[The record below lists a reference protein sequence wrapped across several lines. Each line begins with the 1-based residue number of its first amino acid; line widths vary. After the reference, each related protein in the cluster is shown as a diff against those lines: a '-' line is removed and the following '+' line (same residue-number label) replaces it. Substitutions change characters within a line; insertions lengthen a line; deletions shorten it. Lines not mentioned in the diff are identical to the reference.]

1 LRDGSKISALK
12 RLALIAAAI
21 GLLWL
26 CPSSGPGKWL
36 PFIALAPFALALRGV
51 RPLSGLFLGWLGGAG
66 FWAVSA
72 WWVYN
77 SSIFLL
83 YWPWPGALAATI
95 LFCLYQ
101 GVPYALLGLA
111 CGFMNRR
118 GRPPGSL
125 FCASLLALLVYL
137 RPVVCPGSPALIL
150 YSWPGAIQAADLGG
164 FHLINFLLFLVNW
177 LFAEGL
183 AGLGRPRRAVAGLA
197 ALGLIL
203 AALLGYGSWRLD
215 GISRLAETAD
225 KDDFIAIRTIQPNI
239 PIKGHKGMDTSGPY
253 VGAVGVMLS
262 TTRKAAAELP
272 PADLVLWPEVPTRV
286 ACDCEEFRRYRLHRA
301 DPASG
306 GPVLVACVENDY
318 GDNPVV
324 RHGTGSEDGRGVSMY
339 TRKIDSMYNS
349 LWLVDGD
356 DCRMAYRKV
365 KLVPFGERTP
375 LQEVWPWLRTSVGR
389 TLEYTPGPGPGV
401 VELPGG
407 KKVQP
412 LICFES
418 GFAELARAG
427 VGQGARALVNV
438 SDDAWFVQAKAAELH
453 LALALFR
460 AVEQRRPL
468 VRCTNSG
475 FGAHIRATG
484 EIVPGSLTGMYK
496 RTFRQALMHCPEI
509 KTIYARLGDAW
520 LWLPAVFAAVALL
533 AAAFRPPEGRC
544 H

>member
-1 LRDGSKISALK
+1 MPALR
-12 RLALIAAAI
+12 RLALIAAAA

-26 CPSSGPGKWL
+26 CLHSEPCRWL
-36 PFIALAPFALALRGV
+36 PFFALAPFALALRGV
-51 RPLSGLFLGWLGGAG
+51 RPLSGLLWGWLGGAG
-66 FWAVSA
+66 FWAVST
-72 WWVYN
+72 WWAYN
-77 SSIFLL
+77 SFILML
-83 YWPWPGALAATI
+83 DWPWPGALGATI
-95 LFCLYQ
+95 LFCLFQ
-101 GVPYALLGLA
+101 GIPYALLGLA

-118 GRPPGSL
+118 GRPPGPL

-137 RPVVCPGSPALIL
+137 RPVLCPGSPALTL
-150 YSWPGAIQAADLGG
+150 YSWPQAIQAADLGG
-164 FHLINFLLFLVNW
+164 FQLINFLMLLINW
-177 LFAEGL
+177 ILAEGL
-183 AGLGRPRRAVAGLA
+183 ANLGRPRRVVVSFV
-197 ALGLIL
+197 ALGLLL

-215 GISRLAETAD
+215 GLRQMSEAAN
-225 KDDFIAIRTIQPNI
+225 KDDFIVIRSIQPNI
-239 PIKGHKGMDTSGPY
+239 PIKGLEDMDTSGRY
-253 VGAVGVMLS
+253 VGAVGVMLK
-262 TTRKAAAELP
+262 TTQKAAAELP

-286 ACDCEEFRRYRLHRA
+286 ACDCEDFRHYRLHRA

-324 RHGTGSEDGRGVSMY
+324 HHETGSEDGRGVSVY
-339 TRKIDSMYNS
+339 TRKIDSIYNS

-375 LQEVWPWLRTSVGR
+375 LQETWPWLRASVGR
-389 TLEYTPGPGPGV
+389 TLEYTPGPGPAV
-401 VELPGG
+401 VELPSG

-418 GFAELARAG
+418 GFAELAQVG
-427 VGQGARALVNV
+427 VAQKGARALVNV
-438 SDDAWFVQAKAAELH
+438 SDDAWFVEAKAAKLH

-496 RTFRQALMHCPEI
+496 RTFRQARMYCPEM

-520 LWLPAVFAAVALL
+520 LWLLAAVAVFALL
-533 AAAFRPPEGRC
+533 AAVFAPR
-544 H
+544 